1 MRYVTFLI
9 AILTVLFSSCGPEHF
24 CLGEPGVNA
33 AEGMIIVR
41 FTDEV
46 DTEERAYEIVE
57 SVGLTIL
64 YFYRSPNSAVVE
76 TPLGEECS
84 SVWMLQDHPD
94 VEYAML
100 SLFITIAH

>member
-1 MRYVTFLI
+1 MRYIAFLLATLI
-9 AILTVLFSSCGPEHF
+9 VPFSSCGPEHF

-33 AEGMIIVR
+33 VEGMIIVR

-46 DTEERAYEIVE
+46 DTEERAHKIVE
-57 SVGLTIL
+57 GAGLSIL
-64 YFYRSPNSAVVE
+64 YFYRTPTSAGVN

-84 SVWMLQDHPD
+84 SVWRMQDHPD

-100 SLFITIAH
+100 SLILTIAH